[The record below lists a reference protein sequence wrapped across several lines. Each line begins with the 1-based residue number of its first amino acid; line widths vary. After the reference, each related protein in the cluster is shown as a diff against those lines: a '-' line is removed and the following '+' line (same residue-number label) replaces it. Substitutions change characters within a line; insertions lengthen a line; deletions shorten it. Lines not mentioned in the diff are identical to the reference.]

1 MVNLYDF
8 ITRDLGTNKSHV
20 FSVKSADLDNAL
32 ASLELQYEASVGSY
46 AACEIMNVSVMN
58 GINIPEPEYQTDY
71 ITPMPY

>member
-46 AACEIMNVSVMN
+46 AACEIMNAFHRSLGN
-58 GINIPEPEYQTDY
+58 HLWCYLLGRLLHALKE
-71 ITPMPY
+71 